1 MIKPIEN
8 DKQFIMTLQQLE
20 YIVAVDKYRHF
31 VKAAESCQI
40 TQSTLSS
47 LIQKLENELDII
59 IFDRASHPV
68 KPTAI
73 GEKIIAQ
80 AKVVLFN
87 AEQLKELVK
96 LQKEE
101 ESGTLKIGTVST
113 IAPYIL
119 PKLFKKLSTEHPQIH
134 ISVEEARL
142 ATIIEKLEK
151 AEIDIA
157 ILPTPLNNNELLEIP
172 LYNEKFMAYVSPN
185 EPFFDREQV
194 CVSKMPT
201 ENLWVLQEAYCPN
214 NNKFSFCCKERGNAA
229 IYEAGSIE
237 TLVKIVDENGGFSI
251 IPELHIPLL
260 STEQQQRIKPMCN
273 PEPSREIALVVR
285 KDFVRERL
293 LNIIAKTIIE
303 VIPEHMI
310 NERVKKYSIKL

>member
-1 MIKPIEN
+1 
-8 DKQFIMTLQQLE
+8 MTLQQLE

-31 VKAAESCQI
+31 VKAAESCEI

-59 IFDRASHPV
+59 IFDRTSHPI

-73 GEKIIAQ
+73 GEEVIAQ

-119 PKLFKKLSTEHPQIH
+119 PKLFKKLSTEHTQIH

-142 ATIIEKLEK
+142 ATIIEKLGK

-172 LYNEKFMAYVSPN
+172 LYNEKFLAYVSPN

-194 CVSKMPT
+194 CVNKMPT

-214 NNKFSFCCKERGNAA
+214 NNFSFCCKKRGNAA

-237 TLVKIVDENGGFSI
+237 TLVKIVDVNGGFSI

-260 STEQQQRIKPMCN
+260 TAEQQQRIKPMCN
-273 PEPSREIALVVR
+273 PEPSREIALVIR

>member
-1 MIKPIEN
+1 
-8 DKQFIMTLQQLE
+8 MTLQQLE

-31 VKAAESCQI
+31 VKAAESCNI

-59 IFDRASHPV
+59 IFDRTSHPV
-68 KPTAI
+68 KPTPI
-73 GEKIIAQ
+73 GEEIISQ
-80 AKVVLFN
+80 AKIVLYN

-96 LQKEE
+96 LQKEK
-101 ESGTLKIGTVST
+101 ESGTMKIGTVST

-119 PKLFKKLSTEHPQIH
+119 PKLFKKLTTEYPQIH
-134 ISVEEARL
+134 LSVEEARIS
-142 ATIIEKLEK
+142 TITDKLLR
-151 AEIDIA
+151 AELDVA
-157 ILPTPLNNNELLEIP
+157 ILPTPIDSNELLEIP
-172 LYNEKFMAYVSPN
+172 LYKERFMAYVSPN
-185 EPFFDREQV
+185 ESFYDREQI

-201 ENLWVLQEAYCPN
+201 ENLWVLREAYCPN
-214 NNKFSFCCKERGNAA
+214 SSKFTFCCRERGNAA

-237 TLVKIVDENGGFSI
+237 TLVKIVDENGGFTI
-251 IPELHIPLL
+251 IPELHINLL
-260 STEQQQRIKPMCN
+260 SSEQQKRIKPMCN

-293 LNIIAKTIIE
+293 INILAKTIIE
-303 VIPEHMI
+303 VIPQHMI

>member
-1 MIKPIEN
+1 
-8 DKQFIMTLQQLE
+8 MTLQQLE

-59 IFDRASHPV
+59 IFDRTSHPI

-73 GEKIIAQ
+73 GEEIIAQ
-80 AKVVLFN
+80 AKIVLYN
-87 AEQLKELVK
+87 AAQLKELVK

-101 ESGTLKIGTVST
+101 ESGSLKVGTVST

-119 PKLFKKLSTEHPQIH
+119 PKLLKKLTTEHPQIQ
-134 ISVEEARL
+134 ISVEEARI

-157 ILPTPLNNNELLEIP
+157 ILPTPLNSNELLEIP

-185 EPFFDREQV
+185 ESFFDKEKV
-194 CVSKMPT
+194 CVNKMPT
-201 ENLWVLQEAYCPN
+201 ENLWVLREAYCPN

-237 TLVKIVDENGGFSI
+237 TLIKIVDENGGFSI
-251 IPELHIPLL
+251 IPELHVNLL
-260 STEQQQRIKPMCN
+260 SPEQQQRIKPICN

-285 KDFVRERL
+285 KDFVKERL
-293 LNIIAKTIIE
+293 LNIIAKAIIE
-303 VIPEHMI
+303 GIPQSLV

>member
-1 MIKPIEN
+1 
-8 DKQFIMTLQQLE
+8 MTLQQLE

-31 VKAAESCQI
+31 VKAAESCNI

-59 IFDRASHPV
+59 IFDRTSHPV
-68 KPTAI
+68 KPTPI
-73 GEKIIAQ
+73 GEEIISQ
-80 AKVVLFN
+80 AKIVLYN
-87 AEQLKELVK
+87 AEQLKEFVK

-119 PKLFKKLSTEHPQIH
+119 PKLFKKLTTEYPQIH
-134 ISVEEARL
+134 LSVEEARIS
-142 ATIIEKLEK
+142 TITDKLLR
-151 AEIDIA
+151 AELDVA
-157 ILPTPLNNNELLEIP
+157 ILPTPIDSNELLEIP
-172 LYNEKFMAYVSPN
+172 LYKERFMAYVSPN
-185 EPFFDREQV
+185 ESFYDREQV

-201 ENLWVLQEAYCPN
+201 ENLWVLREAYCPN
-214 NNKFSFCCKERGNAA
+214 SSKFTFCCRERGNAA

-237 TLVKIVDENGGFSI
+237 TLVKIVDENGGFTI
-251 IPELHIPLL
+251 IPELHINLL
-260 STEQQQRIKPMCN
+260 SYEQQKRIKPMCN

-293 LNIIAKTIIE
+293 INILAKTIID
-303 VIPEHMI
+303 VIPHHMI

>member
-1 MIKPIEN
+1 MTKPIEN

-73 GEKIIAQ
+73 GEKIITQ

-87 AEQLKELVK
+87 AEQLKEIVK

-119 PKLFKKLSTEHPQIH
+119 PKLFKKLSTEHHQIH

-201 ENLWVLQEAYCPN
+201 ENLWVLREAYCPN

>member
-1 MIKPIEN
+1 
-8 DKQFIMTLQQLE
+8 MTLQQLE

-31 VKAAESCQI
+31 VKAAESCEI

-47 LIQKLENELDII
+47 LIQKLENELDVI
-59 IFDRASHPV
+59 IFDRTSHPI

-73 GEKIIAQ
+73 GESIIAQ
-80 AKVVLFN
+80 AKVILYN
-87 AEQLKELVK
+87 AEQLKELVQS
-96 LQKEE
+96 QKKE
-101 ESGTLKIGTVST
+101 ESGTLRIGTVST

-119 PKLFKKLSTEHPQIH
+119 PKLFKKLSTEHPQIQ
-134 ISVEEARL
+134 ISVEEARIM
-142 ATIIEKLEK
+142 TIVEKLER
-151 AEIDIA
+151 AELDVA
-157 ILPTPLNNNELLEIP
+157 ILPMPVESKELLEIP
-172 LYNEKFMAYVSPN
+172 LYKERFMAYVSPS

-201 ENLWVLQEAYCPN
+201 ENLWVLREAYCPN
-214 NNKFSFCCKERGNAA
+214 SGKFAFCCKERGNAA

-251 IPELHIPLL
+251 IPELHVALL
-260 STEQQQRIKPMCN
+260 SEDQQNRIKPMCN
-273 PEPSREIALVVR
+273 PEPSREIALVIR
-285 KDFVRERL
+285 KDFVKERL
-293 LNIIAKTIIE
+293 LNILAKTIID